1 MPKNNSKL
9 IEEIFTL
16 SRIFKENLSFSKE
29 TFHLTLLQ
37 LQALIFIKQTKKT
50 QMGDIAKK
58 FGIEMPSAT
67 AIVDNLVKENL
78 ILRSDNPDDRRAVII
93 SLSAKGKKML
103 TDAIHEREK
112 KMEKMLSFLSIKD
125 KKDLL
130 RVTKKINTELSKN

>member
-16 SRIFKENLSFSKE
+16 SRIFKENLSFNKE
-29 TFHLTLLQ
+29 AFHLTLLQ
-37 LQALIFIKQTKKT
+37 LQALIFIKHSKKT

-67 AIVDNLVKENL
+67 AMIDNLVKENL
-78 ILRSDNPDDRRAVII
+78 ILRSNDPEDRRAVII
-93 SLSAKGKKML
+93 TLSVKGKKML
-103 TDAIHEREK
+103 LDAMHEREK
-112 KMEKMLSFLSIKD
+112 KMEKMLSFLSLKD

-130 RVTKKINTELSKN
+130 RITKKINTELVKN